1 MRFYFFTLIKVIY
14 IIRLMWL
21 RKAVLHPGKPG
32 WVLSSPAGRRGWC
45 GPFLRCITQPYYAKG
60 NWQLPFGMS
69 FFCAPELISHAAHRI
84 STAVLKGLKEGTQG
98 FRPTPRGFDFFSQ
111 KCFDRKYF
119 LPCNLKA
126 WNLPEQSVPSTQT
139 WQNRM
144 FNKYMFLF
152 T

>member
-1 MRFYFFTLIKVIY
+1 MRFHFFMLIKVIY

-21 RKAVLHPGKPG
+21 RKAVPHPCKPG
-32 WVLSSPAGRRGWC
+32 WGWAALQGGWAAVDPPSGVLHNP
-45 GPFLRCITQPYYAKG
+45 ITQKKIG
-60 NWQLPFGMS
+60 NSHLACHS
-69 FFCAPELISHAAHRI
+69 FVLQSSFHMPRI
-84 STAVLKGLKEGTQG
+84 STAVLKGLKEGMQG

-139 WQNRM
+139 WQYRM